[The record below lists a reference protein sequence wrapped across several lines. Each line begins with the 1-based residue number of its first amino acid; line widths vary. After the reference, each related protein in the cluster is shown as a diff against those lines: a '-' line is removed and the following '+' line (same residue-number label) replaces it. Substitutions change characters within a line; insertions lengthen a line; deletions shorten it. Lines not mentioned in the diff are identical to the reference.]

1 MAYGVLDACGVRP
14 YCMESYL
21 FLERGSNGREGISSN
36 GRSPRTRSNIN
47 MRAAAAWCA
56 APGSLLR
63 RECGQ
68 VPRVYNG
75 GDDSRGRTSGRTYTG
90 LRTAK
95 ESVGL

>member
-1 MAYGVLDACGVRP
+1 MNVECDRIV
-14 YCMESYL
+14 ESYL
-21 FLERGSNGREGISSN
+21 FLATVRGKGIIVSSK
-36 GRSPRTRSNIN
+36 SEDPEPN

>member
-1 MAYGVLDACGVRP
+1 MNVECDRIFGDGK
-14 YCMESYL
+14 
-21 FLERGSNGREGISSN
+21 GIIVSSKSEDPDS
-36 GRSPRTRSNIN
+36 RSN

-75 GDDSRGRTSGRTYTG
+75 GDDSRGRTYTG
-90 LRTAK
+90 LRTYTDCEGECRTVSRAVCDY
-95 ESVGL
+95 ELSGVRL

>member
-1 MAYGVLDACGVRP
+1 MNVECDRIFGDGK
-14 YCMESYL
+14 
-21 FLERGSNGREGISSN
+21 GIIVSSKSEDPDS
-36 GRSPRTRSNIN
+36 RSN